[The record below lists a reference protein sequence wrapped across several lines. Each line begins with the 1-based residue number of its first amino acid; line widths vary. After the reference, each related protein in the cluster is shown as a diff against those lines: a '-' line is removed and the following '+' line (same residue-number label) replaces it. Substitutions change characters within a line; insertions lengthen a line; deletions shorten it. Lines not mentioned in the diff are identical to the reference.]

1 LPPAHLRFTGV
12 LQRIALCF
20 AGVVPL
26 AIHAKNHARSGGR
39 SRRCCSATGHCCGSA
54 VRWAVDQPRQSF
66 RQRGVRPLRL
76 SDRPGERPRP
86 RSGRPARHAAVVG
99 VRRGFRAAMVVDR
112 GRWIGAASISNS

>member
-39 SRRCCSATGHCCGSA
+39 SRRCCSATGHCCGLGGSLSRGPTSPVVSTARRSA
-54 VRWAVDQPRQSF
+54 ATSIWSTWRAAAATIRKACSARCRRWRSPWLSCCYGGGSWAMDR
-66 RQRGVRPLRL
+66 RGVHLKL
-76 SDRPGERPRP
+76 
-86 RSGRPARHAAVVG
+86 
-99 VRRGFRAAMVVDR
+99 
-112 GRWIGAASISNS
+112 